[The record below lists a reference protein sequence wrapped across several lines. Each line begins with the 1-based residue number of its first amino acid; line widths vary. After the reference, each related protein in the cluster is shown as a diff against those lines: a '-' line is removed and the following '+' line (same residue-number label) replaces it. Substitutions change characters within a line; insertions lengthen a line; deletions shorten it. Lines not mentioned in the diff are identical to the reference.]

1 MTKFSLEV
9 DLEKL
14 PSEKKDWENWV
25 KEKISKFVKDE
36 NNVKIQNTT
45 EKGTKMCLKWSKVI
59 LLILIEIISWLLL
72 FALFVAYRVINTF
85 LFWKD
90 VKSFETWHKV
100 NLKAYY
106 KRTFKR
112 AIRNGN

>member
-45 EKGTKMCLKWSKVI
+45 EKGSKVVF
-59 LLILIEIISWLLL
+59 EMVES
-72 FALFVAYRVINTF
+72 NTA
-85 LFWKD
+85 D
-90 VKSFETWHKV
+90 T
-100 NLKAYY
+100 N
-106 KRTFKR
+106 
-112 AIRNGN
+112 